1 MDQWQFKKS
10 MGLTSIL
17 SVMFTLLLLG
27 KGYSTEVQ
35 TYNGE
40 IRLPIDLLT
49 SNGTL
54 VKSGKFDVQIWLKP
68 ENCSLLFLEG
78 ENVIAK
84 VPGHKL
90 SNAENL
96 KDTYQTIPLIGT
108 LLLTSLKSLEKQNIE
123 DEKQDP
129 YIPKFD
135 WTATLRVFRAATSDN
150 SEIILNFQYR
160 DDSGKLSKINF
171 KMYLKNSLKNTFLT
185 KNKIED

>member
-1 MDQWQFKKS
+1 MDQWQVKKT

-17 SVMFTLLLLG
+17 LVMFTLLLLG

-68 ENCSLLFLEG
+68 EKISLFFLEG

-84 VPGHKL
+84 VPGYKL

-96 KDTYQTIPLIGT
+96 NNAHQTIPLIGT
-108 LLLTSLKSLEKQNIE
+108 LLLTSSKSLEEQNIE

-135 WTATLRVFRAATSDN
+135 WRATLRAYRAITSDN
-150 SEIILNFQYR
+150 SEIILNLQYR
-160 DDSGKLSKINF
+160 DESGKSSKINF
-171 KMYLKNSLKNTFLT
+171 KMYLKQPLKNISPD
-185 KNKIED
+185 KK

>member
-49 SNGTL
+49 SSGTL
-54 VKSGKFDVQIWLKP
+54 VKRGKFDVQIWLKP
-68 ENCSLLFLEG
+68 ENFSLLFLEG

-90 SNAENL
+90 SNAETLN
-96 KDTYQTIPLIGT
+96 DVHQTIPLIGT
-108 LLLTSLKSLEKQNIE
+108 LLLTSSKSIEELNIK

-135 WTATLRVFRAATSDN
+135 WRATLRAYRAATSDN
-150 SEIILNFQYR
+150 SEIILNLQYR

-171 KMYLKNSLKNTFLT
+171 KMYLRTPLKNIFP
-185 KNKIED
+185 NKK

>member
-10 MGLTSIL
+10 MGLISIL

-54 VKSGKFDVQIWLKP
+54 VKSGKFNVQIRLKP
-68 ENCSLLFLEG
+68 EKFSLLFLKG

-84 VPGHKL
+84 VPGYKL

-96 KDTYQTIPLIGT
+96 NNAHQTIPLIGT
-108 LLLTSLKSLEKQNIE
+108 LLLTSSKSLEEQNIE

-135 WTATLRVFRAATSDN
+135 WRATLRAYRAITFDN
-150 SEIILNFQYR
+150 SEIILNLQYR
-160 DDSGKLSKINF
+160 NDSGKLSKVNF
-171 KMYLKNSLKNTFLT
+171 KMFLRQSLKNISPD
-185 KNKIED
+185 KN